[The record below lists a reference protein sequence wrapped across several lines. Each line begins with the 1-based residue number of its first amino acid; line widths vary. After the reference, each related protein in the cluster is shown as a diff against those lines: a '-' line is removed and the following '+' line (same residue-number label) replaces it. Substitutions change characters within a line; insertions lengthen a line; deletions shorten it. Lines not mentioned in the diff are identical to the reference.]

1 MFSWHN
7 RRLNTHLFSTTMIMN
22 SSAFQWLRTL
32 LISFFLTAF
41 CLNSFLSSATQISYS
56 DHCNSIVP
64 ESTLNKFEPALS
76 SFPRLHTGYY
86 TGGDEILSQNAYSL
100 TFRTPNVY
108 KTEKDGVFGIEGTLL
123 LRSRN
128 TYSYDGGVTY
138 LQVARSYDPGAI
150 SHEPGV
156 RRRRSLVRFRLH
168 GFWSESSGN
177 LCMVGTEDELPNLAA
192 VLKLSNLKNSSVVT
206 TLVSGRLECM
216 SSANDLNYFEPISI
230 LIPPRMS
237 YEYSLA
243 SKDLSNEF
251 SGGNDTV
258 KCLPL
263 SSLPRT
269 SFCSVVLGGNEFN
282 LKYSSNCSSANI
294 CSPFSDSTDGY
305 FPRVVSLKQIECLE
319 EEKRLRVLVEFPNS
333 SYVGY
338 YHPFDPNR
346 TLVAEGYWDDKMN
359 KLFIVACRFLNSAES
374 LANAYIGDCTTR
386 LSLSF
391 PSIWSIRQSRNI
403 VGEIWSKKAVNDS
416 GYFEKIH
423 FQNSENSFR
432 TVSGLKYE
440 YSEIN
445 RARELCWPKW
455 KPQKSNGKKYP
466 SEHSYDMQFNIR
478 VHRPNANSSRGYATP
493 LSAGDQFY
501 PRYLYSK
508 TPLSS
513 STSRPTV
520 QESFNRNSQVN
531 ISYKIGIRLLPG
543 ATFGGQVYSLDI
555 SRSSY
560 EGVEISA
567 EGIYDSKTGQLCM
580 VGCRSIVSSNLSST
594 SDSMDCEILLNFQFP
609 PSNPKEN
616 EDHIKGSIKS
626 MRAESDP
633 LYFEPMEVYS
643 VSYSALAVKK
653 SISKMDWEITVALIS
668 NTLACIF
675 VGLQLLHVKK
685 HPEVL
690 PSISLFMLLLLTLG
704 HMIPLMLNFEA
715 LFLKNLDRPRVLLSR
730 GGWLEVNEVLVR
742 IITMVAFLL
751 EFRLLQL
758 SWSAKLADGQDQ
770 PGLWLAE
777 KRSLFVSLSL
787 YAPGAIIFYLFNWR
801 EHNHYLGFLS
811 SPQRFYPQ
819 PQRWE
824 GLKLYTVF
832 VLDGF
837 LLPQILFNIFR
848 NSKDNALA
856 SSFYIG
862 VTSLRLLPHAYHAL
876 HTNAD
881 YFSDACNIIVSV
893 GGMMFAAVIFLQ
905 QLFGGCCNDRK
916 KFIDGQAYEKVSI
929 VSET

>member
-1 MFSWHN
+1 
-7 RRLNTHLFSTTMIMN
+7 MN

-76 SFPRLHTGYY
+76 SFPRLHTGHY

-100 TFRTPNVY
+100 TFCTPNVY

-156 RRRRSLVRFRLH
+156 HRRRSLVRFRLH

-192 VLKLSNLKNSSVVT
+192 VLKLSNLKNSSDVT

-282 LKYSSNCSSANI
+282 LN
-294 CSPFSDSTDGY
+294 
-305 FPRVVSLKQIECLE
+305 
-319 EEKRLRVLVEFPNS
+319 
-333 SYVGY
+333 YVGY
-338 YHPFDPNR
+338 YHPFDPIR

-374 LANAYIGDCTTR
+374 SANAYIGDCTTR

-478 VHRPNANSSRGYATP
+478 VHRPSANRSRGYATP
-493 LSAGDQFY
+493 LSVGDQFY

-508 TPLSS
+508 TPLRS
-513 STSRPTV
+513 STSRPKV

-580 VGCRSIVSSNLSST
+580 VGCRSIVSNNLSST

-616 EDHIKGSIKS
+616 EGHIKGSIKS

-653 SISKMDWEITVALIS
+653 SISKIDWAITVALIS

-690 PSISLFMLLLLTLG
+690 PSISLVMLLLLTLG

-777 KRSLFVSLSL
+777 KRSLFVSFSL

-801 EHNHYLGFLS
+801 EHNHYLGLLS

-824 GLKLYTVF
+824 GLKLYAGF